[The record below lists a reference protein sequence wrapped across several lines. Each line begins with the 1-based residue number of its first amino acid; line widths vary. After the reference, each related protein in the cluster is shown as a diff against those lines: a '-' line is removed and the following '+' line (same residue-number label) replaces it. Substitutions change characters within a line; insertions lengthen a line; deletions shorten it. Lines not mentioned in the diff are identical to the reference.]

1 MGETAVTAVAFTP
14 YNIILWSDIAM
25 LKKDETAAIWTEF
38 SGQVRRHL
46 LRKVRN
52 EADADDL
59 MQEIFVKIHRHAGD
73 LRDRGKLAPW
83 IRRIV
88 SNTVADYYRKGS
100 DASAELDEEKT
111 ALEETR
117 DDSHACAVK
126 CLKVFVSRL
135 PDKYRDALL
144 LADVEGGRQKEI
156 AHEMGMS
163 YSGFKSRV
171 QRGRAMIKEMFLGCC
186 VDSLDAD
193 GGLNPRFNPRDDCPI
208 CSAEDESAHN

>member
-1 MGETAVTAVAFTP
+1 MRDSIM
-14 YNIILWSDIAM
+14 NR
-25 LKKDETAAIWTEF
+25 KDETAAIWSEF

-46 LRKVRN
+46 LGKVRN

-59 MQEIFVKIHRHAGD
+59 LQEIFVKIHRHAGS
-73 LRDRGKLAPW
+73 LRDRDKLAPW

-88 SNTVADYYRKGS
+88 SNTIADYYRKGS
-100 DASAELDEEKT
+100 DTSVELDEEKT
-111 ALEETR
+111 GPLDTGDDDAL
-117 DDSHACAVK
+117 ACAVK

-135 PDKYRDALL
+135 PEKYRDALL

-156 AHEMGMS
+156 AIEMGMS

-171 QRGRAMIKEMFLGCC
+171 QRGRAMIKDMFIGCC

-193 GGLNPRFNPRDDCPI
+193 GNLNPRFNPRDECPI
-208 CSAEDESAHN
+208 CSGEDAAPSS